1 MRGSGVADDP
11 RRREVLPRTWRRDV
25 GVARRGALALRDRD
39 GSSSSRRRRGAWT
52 GQLVFCFGLLHDT
65 RRENEA
71 VDPEHGAR
79 AAAFAAEL
87 QSQGLLPLDDARFAL
102 LIEALRLHSDGRLS
116 DDTTIGTC
124 WDADRLHLPRV
135 SIEPNPAFFST
146 PAAHGPAPL
155 AAAGALR
162 EDGPPGW
169 EALVAFVGGLH

>member
-1 MRGSGVADDP
+1 MEAWSLTTLVS
-11 RRREVLPRTWRRDV
+11 EVLPRTWRRDSEWHGEV
-25 GVARRGALALRDRD
+25 HWRCVTATGLELASSTGGVERAV
-39 GSSSSRRRRGAWT
+39 
-52 GQLVFCFGLLHDT
+52 VFCFGLLHDT

-146 PAAHGPAPL
+146 PAAHGPARL